1 MQFVA
6 AIPRSVASR
15 STAGHPAETL
25 ARLHESGIPKT
36 KGLQMRKAWW
46 IGGVAVLAAV
56 GVAGA
61 MAVSKQMGRKGDK
74 KDGDALVTLE
84 FTPREVVAPTLA
96 TLSSRIEFSG
106 PLVAPQTAVVRAK
119 TGGTLLTLSV
129 AEGHRV
135 KAGQLLATIDAT
147 ELASRMAERQ
157 AMVESARAARVQA
170 ERTHTNNQ
178 RLADQQFIAPT
189 ALEQSR
195 AALDAAQAQER
206 AALAQQDTMRALS
219 RDSRIVA
226 PIAGIVAKRH
236 AVEGEKVSTEQN
248 IVTIVDISRLEL
260 VGNVG
265 THEVSQ
271 LSPGAPV
278 QLQVEGVDAV
288 VTGKIARIAPAA
300 EPGTRSIGVTIE
312 LPNPRRCAGPPQAT
326 SRSPRGTGGEAD
338 LGAHCVETLRAG
350 QYALAKVELADPQQ
364 RLTVPLAAVGNTAG
378 QDHVWLIENGMLARR
393 AVTLGRRDGREGRV
407 ELLSGVTPVSQVLAA
422 RFENLREG
430 GKAVVVAAKSSAV
443 ASAAA
448 STPIA
453 K

>member
-1 MQFVA
+1 
-6 AIPRSVASR
+6 
-15 STAGHPAETL
+15 
-25 ARLHESGIPKT
+25 
-36 KGLQMRKAWW
+36 
-46 IGGVAVLAAV
+46 
-56 GVAGA
+56 

-248 IVTIVDISRLEL
+248 IVTIVDIARLEL

-312 LPNPRRCAGPPQAT
+312 LPNPT
-326 SRSPRGTGGEAD
+326 
-338 LGAHCVETLRAG
+338 ETLRAG
-350 QYALAKVELADPQQ
+350 QYAVAKVELADPQQ
-364 RLTVPLAAVGNTAG
+364 RLTLPLAAVGNTAG

-407 ELLSGVTPVSQVLAA
+407 ELLSGVTPASQVLAA

-448 STPIA
+448 SAPLV

>member
-1 MQFVA
+1 
-6 AIPRSVASR
+6 
-15 STAGHPAETL
+15 
-25 ARLHESGIPKT
+25 
-36 KGLQMRKAWW
+36 MRKAWW

-248 IVTIVDISRLEL
+248 IVTIVDIARLEL

-312 LPNPRRCAGPPQAT
+312 LPNPT
-326 SRSPRGTGGEAD
+326 
-338 LGAHCVETLRAG
+338 ETLRAG
-350 QYALAKVELADPQQ
+350 QYAVAKVELADPQQ

-407 ELLSGVTPVSQVLAA
+407 ELLSGVTPASQVLAA

-448 STPIA
+448 SAPLV